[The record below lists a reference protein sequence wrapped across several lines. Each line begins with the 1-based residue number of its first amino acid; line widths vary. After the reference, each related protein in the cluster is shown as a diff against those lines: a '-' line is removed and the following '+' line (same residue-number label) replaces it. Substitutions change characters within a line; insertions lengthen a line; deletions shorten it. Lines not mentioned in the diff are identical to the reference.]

1 MKRLVIHWTAGQN
14 KPNATD
20 LEHYHF
26 IIDGQGKVFEGKF
39 KPEDNINCQDGKYA
53 QHTGGGNTDSIGV
66 SMCGM
71 MGFLSTRKVGSYP
84 LTKIQCE
91 TCFQLCAKLA
101 KKYNIPLD
109 KQHIYTHYTFNKEHK
124 IMTGKIDII
133 YLPAY
138 PQIQKDDI
146 IGFIIDKI
154 KWYYD
159 RL

>member
-1 MKRLVIHWTAGQN
+1 MKRIIIHWTAGQN
-14 KPNATD
+14 KPNVTD
-20 LEHYHF
+20 LSHYHF
-26 IIDGQGKVFEGKF
+26 LIDSIGKIYNGKF

-53 QHTGGGNTDSIGV
+53 EHTGGGNTDSIGV

-71 MGFLSTRKVGSYP
+71 MGFLTTKKAGSFP

-109 KQHIYTHYTFNKEHK
+109 KEHIYTHYTYNKEHK
-124 IMTGKIDII
+124 IMTGKVDII

-138 PQIQKDDI
+138 PKIQKDNI
-146 IGFIIDKI
+146 IDFIIEKI
-154 KWYYD
+154 QWYYNNI
-159 RL
+159 

>member
-1 MKRLVIHWTAGQN
+1 MTAGQN

-71 MGFLSTRKVGSYP
+71 MGFLTTKKVGSFP

-101 KKYNIPLD
+101 KEYNIPLD
-109 KQHIYTHYTFNKEHK
+109 NRHIYTHYTFNKEHK

-146 IGFIIDKI
+146 IRFIIDKI
-154 KWYYD
+154 RWYYD

>member
-146 IGFIIDKI
+146 IRFIIDKI